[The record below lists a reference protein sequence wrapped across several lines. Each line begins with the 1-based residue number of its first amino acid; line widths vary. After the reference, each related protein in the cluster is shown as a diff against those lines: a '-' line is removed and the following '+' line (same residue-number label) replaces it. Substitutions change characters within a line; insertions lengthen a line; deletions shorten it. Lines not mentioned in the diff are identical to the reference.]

1 MFITDLSIRRPTVSW
16 VMSLILIIFGLFVF
30 WKLPV
35 RELPNGIQPPV
46 VQVQVDYKSA
56 AASIVDQ
63 EVTQVLEDVI
73 GGAEGIKNIDS
84 KSENGRSTINVEF
97 DTSIDL
103 DNAANDIRERV
114 ARVVDNLP
122 SESDPPQILKRAA
135 GFTTTMWLSLSS
147 STWSDLELGDYAERF
162 LVDQF
167 SSVKNVGRI
176 RVGGLRELSIRVWVD
191 PIKLAANDLTIKEV
205 ESAMRGE
212 NISLPAGTLEADNID
227 LTLNLDKSYND
238 INSIKQLPI
247 KKKNNKVILLSDVAN
262 VEFGPVSEKTLFKAQ
277 TKDQINLKTV
287 GIGIYARSGASTVE
301 LSNEIKKKI
310 IEVKKSLP
318 EELDLR
324 VSFNRANYVEAA
336 IEEVYKTLFIAFIL
350 VVLIIYLFLGNLKA
364 VIVPAIALPVSL
376 IASFLGLYIFGLSIN
391 IFVLLSFIL
400 AIGIIT
406 DDSVIMTDAIYRR
419 IENGEN
425 SLVAAY
431 KGSKQISFA
440 IIATTLILVAVF
452 LPLIFIKGISGTLF
466 RETAIALS
474 FSIVVSSFVALT
486 LSPMLA
492 SKFLNKKTSKKFIIR
507 KFENIFSNFANFYK
521 ETLGTVIY
529 KTRTVGIFIIF
540 IIIASILL
548 FNFSKKEL
556 LPMEDR
562 GAYLIIG
569 ATDEGS
575 SFEYTQEQAQKVE
588 ARLLPLL
595 QAEDS
600 PYSRFIMRVPGFG
613 SSANSYNSFIII
625 ALLDDWKN
633 RKKGQQIVLREAIG
647 KIVTLPQAL
656 AFPISPQSIRVSSY
670 NKPVQMVIYGSTYE
684 ELEEIQKKIIRKLR
698 SNKNL
703 SRIDSDYNRNKPEVK
718 LIINKNKAKDLGV
731 STKAIGETLETLYGG
746 KKITTFNK
754 LGKEYPIIVQQYLSD
769 RRNKEGVSKIFVRSE
784 TNSKLISLANLVSFK
799 EEGSAKQLARYN
811 RQRAVTISANIN
823 EGYTLTEA
831 IKFFEE
837 VMSSEAPKN
846 QITWKGKSE
855 EIKETSNELF
865 IIFALALLTAYLVMA
880 ATFNSFI
887 HPFIIVLTVPL
898 AIFGGLVFIL
908 FLNSSVNIFSQ
919 IALIIL
925 IGIST
930 KNSILI
936 VDFAN
941 QIRTTGKNIDT
952 AVKEACAVRF
962 RPIIMTSL
970 STMIAMMPLVIGNIG
985 PGAGEGSR
993 LAVGSTI
1000 LGGMIISTFF
1010 TLYVTPSMYL
1020 ALAKN
1025 TKRIDVIDIELKKN
1039 YLKNNIFIFI

>member
-1 MFITDLSIRRPTVSW
+1 MFITELSIKRPTVSW

-35 RELPNGIQPPV
+35 RELPSGIQPPV

-56 AASIVDQ
+56 SASIVDQ
-63 EVTQVLEDVI
+63 EITQVVEDVI

-84 KSENGRSTINVEF
+84 KSENGRSTINIEF

-114 ARVVDNLP
+114 ARIADNLP
-122 SESDPPQILKRAA
+122 SESNPPQILKRAA

-162 LVDQF
+162 LIDQF

-191 PIKLAANDLTIKEV
+191 PIKLAANDLTIQEV
-205 ESAMRGE
+205 EIALRGE

-238 INSIKQLPI
+238 IESIKQLPI
-247 KKKNNKVILLSDVAN
+247 KKNDNKVILLSDVAN
-262 VEFGPVSEKTLFKAQ
+262 IEFGPVSEKTLFKAQ

-287 GIGIYARSGASTVE
+287 GIGIYAKSGASTVE
-301 LSNEIKKKI
+301 LSKNIKKKI

-336 IEEVYKTLFIAFIL
+336 IEEVYKTLIIAFVL
-350 VVLIIYLFLGNLKA
+350 VVLIIYLFLGSLKA
-364 VIVPAIALPVSL
+364 VVVPAIALPVSL

-419 IENGEN
+419 IENGETP
-425 SLVAAY
+425 LVAAY
-431 KGSKQISFA
+431 RGSKQISFA
-440 IIATTLILVAVF
+440 IVATTLILVAVF
-452 LPLIFIKGISGTLF
+452 LPLIFIEGITGTLF
-466 RETAIALS
+466 KETAIALS
-474 FSIVVSSFVALT
+474 FSIIISSFVALT

-492 SKFLNKKTSKKFIIR
+492 SKFLNKKKSKKIFVQ
-507 KFENIFSNFANFYK
+507 KFDKIFSSFSNFYEDSLEVVVNKAK
-521 ETLGTVIY
+521 S
-529 KTRTVGIFIIF
+529 VGVFIIF
-540 IIIASILL
+540 IMITSALL

-595 QAEDS
+595 QAENS

-613 SSANSYNSFIII
+613 NSANSYNSFIII
-625 ALLDDWKN
+625 ALLDDWKK
-633 RKKGQQIVLREAIG
+633 REKGQQVVLREAIG

-656 AFPISPQSIRVSSY
+656 AFPISPQSIRVSNY
-670 NKPVQMVIYGSTYE
+670 NKPVQMVIYGNTYD
-684 ELEEIQKKIIRKLR
+684 ELELIQKKVIRALR

-703 SRIDSDYNRNKPEVK
+703 SRIESDYNRNKPEVK
-718 LIINKNKAKDLGV
+718 LIVNKNKAKDLGV
-731 STKAIGETLETLYGG
+731 STKTIGETLETLYGG

-754 LGKEYPIIVQQYLSD
+754 LGKEYPIIVQQYISD
-769 RRNKEGVSKIFVRSE
+769 RRNKDGISKIFVRSE
-784 TNSKLISLANLVSFK
+784 TNTKLISMANLISFK
-799 EEGSAKQLARYN
+799 NEGTAKQLARYN

-831 IKFFEE
+831 IKFFEN
-837 VMSSEAPKN
+837 VMSDIAPKN

-865 IIFALALLTAYLVMA
+865 MIFALALLTAYLVMA

-887 HPFIIVLTVPL
+887 HPFIIILTVPL

-936 VDFAN
+936 VDYAN
-941 QIRTTGKNIDT
+941 QIRATGKNIIS
-952 AVKEACAVRF
+952 AVKEACLIRF

-970 STMIAMMPLVIGNIG
+970 STMIAMLPLVIGNIG

-1010 TLYVTPSMYL
+1010 TLYVTPTMYL

-1025 TKRIDVIDIELKKN
+1025 TKRIDSVDLELKKE
-1039 YLKNNIFIFI
+1039 LFKK

>member
-1 MFITDLSIRRPTVSW
+1 MFITELSIKRPTVSW

-46 VQVQVDYKSA
+46 VQVQVNYKSA
-56 AASIVDQ
+56 SASIVDQ
-63 EVTQVLEDVI
+63 EVTQIVEDVI

-114 ARVVDNLP
+114 ARIVDNLP
-122 SESDPPQILKRAA
+122 TESDSPQILKRAA

-147 STWSDLELGDYAERF
+147 STWSDLELGDYAERY

-176 RVGGLRELSIRVWVD
+176 RVGGLRELSIRVWID
-191 PIKLAANDLTIKEV
+191 PIRLAANDLTIKEV
-205 ESAMRGE
+205 ETAMRGE
-212 NISLPAGTLEADNID
+212 NVSLPAGTLEADNID

-238 INSIKQLPI
+238 IETIKQLPI
-247 KKKNNKVILLSDVAN
+247 KKNGNKVILLSDVAN
-262 VEFGPVSEKTLFKAQ
+262 IDFGPVSEKTLFKAQ

-301 LSNEIKKKI
+301 LSNDIKKL

-336 IEEVYKTLFIAFIL
+336 IEEVYKTLLIAFVL

-419 IENGEN
+419 IENGETP
-425 SLVAAY
+425 LVAAY

-452 LPLIFIKGISGTLF
+452 LPLIFIEGISGTLF

-492 SKFLNKKTSKKFIIR
+492 SKFLYKKKSKKVFIK
-507 KFENIFSNFANFYK
+507 KFEKIFSNFANFYR
-521 ETLGTVIY
+521 ETLEVIIN
-529 KTRTVGIFIIF
+529 KTKSVSFFIIL
-540 IIIASILL
+540 IVIASTLI
-548 FNFSKKEL
+548 FSFSKKEL

-569 ATDEGS
+569 STDEGS

-588 ARLLPLL
+588 ARLIPLL

-613 SSANSYNSFIII
+613 NSANSYNSFIII

-633 RKKGQQIVLREAIG
+633 RKKGQQEVLREAIG

-656 AFPISPQSIRVSSY
+656 AFPISPQSIRVSNY

-684 ELEEIQKKIIRKLR
+684 ELEEIQKKVIRKLR

-703 SRIDSDYNRNKPEVK
+703 SRIESDYNRNKPEVK
-718 LIINKNKAKDLGV
+718 LVINKNKAKDLGV
-731 STKAIGETLETLYGG
+731 STKSIGETLETLYGG

-784 TNSKLISLANLVSFK
+784 TNGKLISLTNLVNFK
-799 EEGSAKQLARYN
+799 EEGSAKELARYN
-811 RQRAVTISANIN
+811 RQRAVTISSNISEN
-823 EGYTLTEA
+823 YTLTQA

-837 VMSSEAPKN
+837 TMNDVAPEN

-855 EIKETSNELF
+855 EIKETSYELF

-880 ATFNSFI
+880 ATFNSFV
-887 HPFIIVLTVPL
+887 HPFIIILTVPL

-936 VDFAN
+936 IDYAN
-941 QIRTTGKNIDT
+941 QIRTTGKNIEL

-970 STMIAMMPLVIGNIG
+970 STMIAMIPLVIGNIG

-1010 TLYVTPSMYL
+1010 TLYITPSMYL

-1025 TKRIDVIDIELKKN
+1025 TKRIDAVDLELEKELSKK
-1039 YLKNNIFIFI
+1039 

>member
-73 GGAEGIKNIDS
+73 GGTEGIKNIDS

-376 IASFLGLYIFGLSIN
+376 IASFLGLYVFGLSIN

-474 FSIVVSSFVALT
+474 FSIVVSSFVDLT

-811 RQRAVTISANIN
+811 IQRAVTISANIN

-1025 TKRIDVIDIELKKN
+1025 TKRIDFVDLELKKE
-1039 YLKNNIFIFI
+1039 LFKK

>member
-1 MFITDLSIRRPTVSW
+1 MFITELSIKRPAFSW
-16 VMSLILIIFGLFVF
+16 VMSLILIVFGLFVF

-46 VQVQVDYKSA
+46 VQVQINYKSA
-56 AASIVDQ
+56 SASIVDQ
-63 EVTQVLEDVI
+63 EVTQVVEDVI

-114 ARVVDNLP
+114 ARIVDNLP

-147 STWSDLELGDYAERF
+147 STWSDLELGDYADRY

-167 SSVKNVGRI
+167 SSIKNVGRI
-176 RVGGLRELSIRVWVD
+176 LVGGLRELSIRVWVD

-205 ESAMRGE
+205 ELAMRGE

-247 KKKNNKVILLSDVAN
+247 KKTGNKVILLSDVAN
-262 VEFGPVSEKTLFKAQ
+262 IEFGPVSEKTLFKSQ

-301 LSNEIKKKI
+301 LSDDIKKRI
-310 IEVKKSLP
+310 IEVKKTLP
-318 EELDLR
+318 DGLDLR

-336 IEEVYKTLFIAFIL
+336 IEEVYKTLLIAFIL

-364 VIVPAIALPVSL
+364 VIVPAVALPVSL

-419 IENGEN
+419 IENGETP
-425 SLVAAY
+425 LVAAY
-431 KGSKQISFA
+431 KGSKQITFA

-452 LPLIFIKGISGTLF
+452 LPLIFIEGISGTLF

-474 FSIVVSSFVALT
+474 FSIIVSSFVALT

-492 SKFLNKKTSKKFIIR
+492 SKFLTKRTSKKFLIK
-507 KFENIFSNFANFYK
+507 KFENIFLKFSNYYK
-521 ETLGTVIY
+521 ETLEIAVY
-529 KTRTVGIFIIF
+529 KTKTISFFIIL
-540 IIIASILL
+540 IVVSSVLL
-548 FNFSKKEL
+548 FSFSKKEL
-556 LPMEDR
+556 LPQEDR

-569 ATDEGS
+569 FTDEGS

-588 ARLLPLL
+588 ARLIPLL
-595 QAEDS
+595 QADDS

-633 RKKGQQIVLREAIG
+633 RKKGQQIVIREAIG
-647 KIVTLPQAL
+647 KIVTLPQAI
-656 AFPISPQSIRVSSY
+656 AFPISPQSIRVSNY

-684 ELEEIQKKIIRKLR
+684 ELEEIQSKVIRKLR
-698 SNKNL
+698 SNRNL
-703 SRIDSDYNRNKPEVK
+703 SRIESDYNRNKPEVK
-718 LIINKNKAKDLGV
+718 LIIDQNKTKDLGV
-731 STKAIGETLETLYGG
+731 STRSIGETLETLYGG
-746 KKITTFNK
+746 KRITTFNK

-769 RRNKEGVSKIFVRSE
+769 RRNKEGISKIFVRSE
-784 TNSKLISLANLVSFK
+784 TNGKLISLANLVSFK
-799 EEGSAKQLARYN
+799 EEGAAKELSRYN
-811 RQRAVTISANIN
+811 RQRAITISANISEN
-823 EGYTLTEA
+823 YTLTEA
-831 IKFFEE
+831 IKFLEK
-837 VMSSEAPKN
+837 VMADIAPEN
-846 QITWKGKSE
+846 QITWKGESE

-865 IIFALALLTAYLVMA
+865 IIFALALLTSYLVMA

-887 HPFIIVLTVPL
+887 HPFIIFLTVPL

-936 VDFAN
+936 VDYAN
-941 QIRTTGKNIDT
+941 QIRTTGKNIDV
-952 AVKEACAVRF
+952 AVKEACSVRF
-962 RPIIMTSL
+962 RPIMMTSL
-970 STMIAMMPLVIGNIG
+970 STMIAMLPLIIGNIG
-985 PGAGEGSR
+985 PGAGESSR
-993 LAVGSTI
+993 LAIGSTI

-1025 TKRIDVIDIELKKN
+1025 TKRIDVIDLELKKE
-1039 YLKNNIFIFI
+1039 LTKK

>member
-1 MFITDLSIRRPTVSW
+1 MFITEISIRRPVVSW
-16 VMSLILIIFGLFVF
+16 VMSLILIVFGLFVF

-35 RELPNGIQPPV
+35 RELPSGLQPPV
-46 VQVQVDYKSA
+46 VQVQVDYTSA
-56 AASIVDQ
+56 AAPIVDQ

-84 KSENGRSTINVEF
+84 KSQNGRSTIKIEF

-122 SESDPPQILKRAA
+122 SESDPPQILKQAA
-135 GFTTTMWLSLSS
+135 GFTTTMWLALSS
-147 STWSDLELGDYAERF
+147 STWSDLELGDYAERY
-162 LVDQF
+162 LVDTF

-176 RVGGLRELSIRVWVD
+176 LVGGLRELSIRVWID
-191 PIKLAANDLTIKEV
+191 PIKLAANNLTVQEV
-205 ESAMRGE
+205 ERALRSE
-212 NISLPAGTLEADNID
+212 NIRLPAGTLEANNID
-227 LTLNLDKSYND
+227 LTLNLDKSYNS
-238 INSIKQLPI
+238 IETIKQLPI
-247 KKKNNKVILLSDVAN
+247 KKTNKKVVVLSDVAKI
-262 VEFGPVSEKTLFKAQ
+262 EFGPVSEKTLFKAQ
-277 TKDQINLKTV
+277 RKNQLNLKTV
-287 GIGIYARSGASTVE
+287 GIGIYAKSGASTVE
-301 LSNEIKKKI
+301 LSKEVKKKI
-310 IEVKKSLP
+310 AEVNKSLP
-318 EELDLR
+318 EGLELE
-324 VSFNRANYVEAA
+324 VAFNRATYIGAA
-336 IEEVYKTLFIAFIL
+336 INEVYKTLIIAFVL
-350 VVLIIYLFLGNLKA
+350 VIIIIYLFLGNLKA

-376 IASFLGLYIFGLSIN
+376 IASFLGIYIFGLSIN

-425 SLVAAY
+425 PLVAAY
-431 KGSKQISFA
+431 KGSKQITFA
-440 IIATTLILVAVF
+440 IIATTLILIAVF
-452 LPLIFIKGISGTLF
+452 LPLIFIEGISGTLF

-492 SKFLNKKTSKKFIIR
+492 SKFLNKKNKKNFVIR
-507 KFENIFSNFANFYK
+507 KFEKFFLGFSKFYQ
-521 ETLGTVIY
+521 ETLDVLVK
-529 KTRTVGIFIIF
+529 KTKTISIFIIF
-540 IIIASILL
+540 IIVASVLL

-562 GAYLIIG
+562 GAYLVIG
-569 ATDEGS
+569 FTDEGS
-575 SFEYTQEQAQKVE
+575 SFEYTQEKALDIEK
-588 ARLLPLL
+588 RLIPLL
-595 QAEDS
+595 QAENS

-613 SSANSYNSFIII
+613 NSANSYNSFIII
-625 ALLDDWKN
+625 ALLDNWKN
-633 RKKGQQIVLREAIG
+633 RKQDSQTIMRQAIG
-647 KIVTLPQAL
+647 KIVTVPQAV

-684 ELEEIQKKIIRKLR
+684 ELEKIQSEVIGKLR
-698 SNKNL
+698 RNRNL
-703 SRIDSDYNRNKPEVK
+703 SRIESDYSRNKPEIK

-731 STKAIGETLETLYGG
+731 STETIGKSLETLYGG
-746 KKITTFNK
+746 KRVTTFNK
-754 LGKEYPIIVQQYLSD
+754 LGKEYPIILQQYLSD
-769 RRNKEGVSKIFVRSE
+769 RRNKDGISKIFVRSDTTE
-784 TNSKLISLANLVSFK
+784 KLISLVNLVNFE
-799 EEGSAKQLARYN
+799 EEGTAKELARYN
-811 RQRAVTISANIN
+811 RQRAVTISANISEN
-823 EGYTLTEA
+823 YTLSEA
-831 IKFFEE
+831 IKYLENIMTE
-837 VMSSEAPKN
+837 VSPQS

-880 ATFNSFI
+880 ATFNSFV

-908 FLNSSVNIFSQ
+908 FFNSSINIFSQ
-919 IALIIL
+919 IALVIL

-936 VDFAN
+936 VDYAN
-941 QIRTTGKNIDT
+941 QIRTTGKNIET
-952 AVKEACAVRF
+952 AVKEACSIRF

-970 STMIAMMPLVIGNIG
+970 STMIAMVPLVIGNIG

-993 LAVGSTI
+993 LAVGATI

-1010 TLYVTPSMYL
+1010 TLYVTPTMYL
-1020 ALAKN
+1020 SLAKN
-1025 TKRIDVIDIELKKN
+1025 TKRIDAVDIELKKE
-1039 YLKNNIFIFI
+1039 LR

>member
-1 MFITDLSIRRPTVSW
+1 MFITELSIKRPTVSW

-46 VQVQVDYKSA
+46 VQIQVDYKSA

-63 EVTQVLEDVI
+63 EVTQVVEDVI

-97 DTSIDL
+97 DTRIDL

-114 ARVVDNLP
+114 ARVIDNLP

-147 STWSDLELGDYAERF
+147 STWSDLELGDYAERY

-176 RVGGLRELSIRVWVD
+176 RVGGLRELSIRVWVN
-191 PIKLAANDLTIKEV
+191 PIKLAANNLTIQEV
-205 ESAMRGE
+205 EIALRRE
-212 NISLPAGTLEADNID
+212 NVSLPAGTLEADNID

-238 INSIKQLPI
+238 IDAIKQLPI
-247 KKKNNKVILLSDVAN
+247 KKIDNRVILLSDIAN
-262 VEFGPVSEKTLFKAQ
+262 IEFGPVSEKTLFKAQ

-301 LSNEIKKKI
+301 LSTDIKKKI
-310 IEVKKSLP
+310 VQVKKSLP

-336 IEEVYKTLFIAFIL
+336 IEEVYKTLIIAFIL
-350 VVLIIYLFLGNLKA
+350 VVMIIYLFLGNLKA

-419 IENGEN
+419 IENGETP
-425 SLVAAY
+425 LVAAY

-452 LPLIFIKGISGTLF
+452 LPLIFIEGISGTLF

-474 FSIVVSSFVALT
+474 FSIIVSSFVALT

-492 SKFLNKKTSKKFIIR
+492 SKFLNKKTSKKIFIQ
-507 KFENIFSNFANFYK
+507 KFEKIFLGFANFYK
-521 ETLGTVIY
+521 DTLDIVVN
-529 KTRTVGIFIIF
+529 KTKTISVFIIF
-540 IIIASILL
+540 IIIASSLL
-548 FNFSKKEL
+548 FSFSKKEL

-569 ATDEGS
+569 STDEGS

-633 RKKGQQIVLREAIG
+633 RKKGQQVVLREAIG

-656 AFPISPQSIRVSSY
+656 AFPISPQSIRVSNY
-670 NKPVQMVIYGSTYE
+670 NKPVQMVIYGATYE
-684 ELEEIQKKIIRKLR
+684 ELEEIQKKVIGKLR

-703 SRIDSDYNRNKPEVK
+703 SRIGSDYNRNKPEVK

-731 STKAIGETLETLYGG
+731 STRAIGETLETLYGG
-746 KKITTFNK
+746 KQITTFNK
-754 LGKEYPIIVQQYLSD
+754 LGKEYPIIVQQYLSE
-769 RRNKEGVSKIFVRSE
+769 RRNKDGISKIFVRSE
-784 TNSKLISLANLVSFK
+784 TNKKLISLANLVNFK

-823 EGYTLTEA
+823 ENYTLTEA
-831 IKFFEE
+831 IKYFEKI
-837 VMSSEAPKN
+837 MTDLAPEN

-865 IIFALALLTAYLVMA
+865 IIFVLALLTAYLVMA
-880 ATFNSFI
+880 ATFNSFV
-887 HPFIIVLTVPL
+887 HPFIIILTVPL

-908 FLNSSVNIFSQ
+908 FLNSTINIFSQ

-936 VDFAN
+936 VDYSN
-941 QIRTTGKNIDT
+941 QIRTTGKNIET
-952 AVKEACAVRF
+952 AVKEACSVRF

-970 STMIAMMPLVIGNIG
+970 STMIAMIPLVIGNIG

-1010 TLYVTPSMYL
+1010 TLYVTPAMYL

-1025 TKRIDVIDIELKKN
+1025 TKRIDVIDLELKKE
-1039 YLKNNIFIFI
+1039 LSKK

>member
-1 MFITDLSIRRPTVSW
+1 MFITDLSIRRPVVSS
-16 VMSLILIIFGLFVF
+16 VFSLILIVFGIFVF

-35 RELPNGIQPPV
+35 RELPSGLQPPV
-46 VQVQVDYKSA
+46 VQIQVDYKSA
-56 AASIVDQ
+56 AAPIIDQ
-63 EVTQVLEDVI
+63 EVTQVIEDVI

-84 KSENGRSTINVEF
+84 KSSNGRSTIKVEF

-122 SESDPPQILKRAA
+122 SESDPPQILKQAA
-135 GFTTTMWLSLSS
+135 GFTTTMWLALSS
-147 STWSDLELGDYAERF
+147 STWSDLELGDYAERY
-162 LVDQF
+162 LVDTF

-176 RVGGLRELSIRVWVD
+176 LVGGLRELSIRVWVD
-191 PIKLAANDLTIKEV
+191 PIKLAANDLTVQEV
-205 ESAMRGE
+205 ERALRGE
-212 NISLPAGTLEADNID
+212 NIRLPAGTLEANNID
-227 LTLNLDKSYND
+227 LTLNLDKSYNS
-238 INSIKQLPI
+238 IETIKQLPI
-247 KKKNNKVILLSDVAN
+247 KKTNKKVVVLSDVAN
-262 VEFGPVSEKTLFKAQ
+262 IEFGPVSEKTLFKAQ
-277 TKDQINLKTV
+277 RKDQLNLKTV

-301 LSNEIKKKI
+301 LSKEIKKKI
-310 IEVKKSLP
+310 AKVNKSLP
-318 EELDLR
+318 EGLELE
-324 VSFNRANYVEAA
+324 VAFNRATYIGAA
-336 IEEVYKTLFIAFIL
+336 INEVYKTLIIAFVL
-350 VVLIIYLFLGNLKA
+350 VVIIIYLFLGNLKA

-376 IASFLGLYIFGLSIN
+376 ISSFLGIYIFGLSIN

-425 SLVAAY
+425 PLVAAY
-431 KGSKQISFA
+431 KGSKQITFA
-440 IIATTLILVAVF
+440 IIATTLILIAVF
-452 LPLIFIKGISGTLF
+452 LPLIFIEGISGTLF

-492 SKFLNKKTSKKFIIR
+492 SKFLNKKNNKNFIIR
-507 KFENIFSNFANFYK
+507 KFEKFFLGFAKFYQ
-521 ETLGTVIY
+521 ETLEVLVKKTKTVS
-529 KTRTVGIFIIF
+529 VFIIF
-540 IIIASILL
+540 IIVASILL

-562 GAYLIIG
+562 GAYLVIG
-569 ATDEGS
+569 FTDEGS
-575 SFEYTQEQAQKVE
+575 SFEYTQEKAQVIEK
-588 ARLLPLL
+588 RLIPLL
-595 QAEDS
+595 QAENS

-613 SSANSYNSFIII
+613 SSATSYNSFIII
-625 ALLDDWKN
+625 ALLDHWKN
-633 RKKGQQIVLREAIG
+633 RKQDSQTVMRQAIG
-647 KIVTLPQAL
+647 KIVTVPQAV

-684 ELEEIQKKIIRKLR
+684 ELERIQSEVIGKLR
-698 SNKNL
+698 RNNNL
-703 SRIDSDYNRNKPEVK
+703 SRLESDYTRNKPEVK

-731 STKAIGETLETLYGG
+731 STETIGKSLETLYGG
-746 KKITTFNK
+746 KRVTTFNK
-754 LGKEYPIIVQQYLSD
+754 LGKEYPIILQQYLSD
-769 RRNKEGVSKIFVRSE
+769 RRNKEGISKIFVRSD
-784 TNSKLISLANLVSFK
+784 TTGKLISLTNLVNFK
-799 EEGSAKQLARYN
+799 EEGTAKELARYN
-811 RQRAVTISANIN
+811 RQRAVTISANISEN
-823 EGYTLTEA
+823 YTLSEA
-831 IKFFEE
+831 IKYLENTMAE
-837 VMSSEAPKN
+837 VSPQS

-887 HPFIIVLTVPL
+887 HPFIIILTVPL

-908 FLNSSVNIFSQ
+908 FLNSSINIFSQ
-919 IALIIL
+919 IALVIL

-936 VDFAN
+936 VDYAN
-941 QIRTTGKNIDT
+941 QIRTTGKNIET
-952 AVKEACAVRF
+952 AVKEACSIRF

-993 LAVGSTI
+993 LAVGATI

-1010 TLYVTPSMYL
+1010 TLYVTPTMYL
-1020 ALAKN
+1020 SLAKN
-1025 TKRIDVIDIELKKN
+1025 TKRIDAIDIELKKE
-1039 YLKNNIFIFI
+1039 LR